1 MTWSEVISQSFQ
13 NVWEVVIGFLPS
25 LIGALIII
33 LVGIPISVGIG
44 KLVKLI
50 FEKLLL
56 DKALEKLGVLGFFRK
71 LDLEFTLAGL
81 LGWLVKWFLIIV
93 FFVATFETL
102 GLTQITDFLNEVVE
116 YLPNVIVAVI
126 VLLLGIVAGNFVH
139 DLVKKGVRAAKFTS
153 VQFLAGLSKWAIVIF
168 AFMAAL
174 IQLGIAPSLI
184 NTLFTGFVAMLALAG
199 GLAFGLG
206 GKDLAQNLLMR
217 LKKDISERE

>member
-71 LDLEFTLAGL
+71 LGLEFTLAGL

-102 GLTQITDFLNEVVE
+102 GLTQITDFLNEVVK

-174 IQLGIAPSLI
+174 IQLGIASSLI

-206 GKDLAQNLLMR
+206 GKDWAQNLLMR